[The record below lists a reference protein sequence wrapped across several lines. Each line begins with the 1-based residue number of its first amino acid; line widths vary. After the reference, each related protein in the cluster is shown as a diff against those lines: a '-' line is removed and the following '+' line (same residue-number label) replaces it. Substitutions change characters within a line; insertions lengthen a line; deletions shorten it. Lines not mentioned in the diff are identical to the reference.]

1 MLKIDIFNHVL
12 PKKFFDRLHEINP
25 NMTDIVKRMRNI
37 PSLSDIDLRLRQLE
51 EFGDEYRQI
60 ISNAM
65 PPPEMVGTPEHS
77 AELCRIANDEM
88 AKIVES
94 DDRFMGFIASVPMDN
109 EEGIALE
116 IDHAIHG
123 LGAVGVQVFTNVK
136 GAALDQPQF
145 LPLFEKMAEYD
156 LPIWVHPTR
165 GAAHPDYIGEER
177 SWYEIWWTFG
187 WPYETSAMMARLV
200 YSGYFDKYP
209 NLKVITHHMG
219 GNTPFHGGRVGPGN
233 DQLGARTS
241 DYDLKGIKDKLQK
254 RPLDY
259 FKMFYGDTCSFG
271 SLGALICGMEFFG
284 PDHIVFA
291 SDSPFDPEKGPGYIR
306 ETMRLIDAWDI
317 SAADRQ
323 KIYQDNAVRLL
334 KLNI

>member
-1 MLKIDIFNHVL
+1 MLKIDVFNHLL
-12 PKKFFDRLHEINP
+12 PIKFFERMNEINP
-25 NMTDIVKRMRNI
+25 GMPDIVKRMRGI
-37 PSLSDIDLRLRQLE
+37 PSLTDVDLRLRQLE
-51 EFGDEYRQI
+51 EFGDDYRQI
-60 ISNAM
+60 VSMAM
-65 PPPEMVGTPEHS
+65 PPPELIGTPEDS

-88 AKIVES
+88 AKIVAM

-109 EEGIALE
+109 KAAIASE
-116 IDHAIHG
+116 IDHAIGG

-136 GAALDQPQF
+136 GQALDQPQF
-145 LPLFEKMAEYD
+145 LPLFERMAYYD

-165 GAAHPDYIGEER
+165 VATHPDYMGEDR

-187 WPYETSAMMARLV
+187 WPYETSAMMARLI
-200 YSGYFDKYP
+200 YSGLMDKFP

-219 GNTPFHGGRVGPGN
+219 GNTPFHAGRVGPGN

-241 DYDLKGIKDKLQK
+241 DYDLVSIRKGLKK

-259 FKMFYGDTCSFG
+259 FKMFYGDTCTFG

-284 PDHIVFA
+284 ADHIVFA

-306 ETMRLIDAWDI
+306 ETMRLIDGWGI
-317 SAADRQ
+317 SAEDRQ

-334 KLNI
+334 KLTI